1 MVKNDLVKS
10 SLGKNKKNL
19 VESDLLLKNRQFVR
33 KKTII
38 GLTWTQPHEI

>member
-33 KKTII
+33 KKNNNWVNVDTAS
-38 GLTWTQPHEI
+38 